1 MHLTTATCVL
11 FAAGFDWLEALLP
24 FLFVAFWIVSQ
35 VFAVFRRLQGGG
47 PNPPP
52 LPRFDQARDPQRLPR
67 PAADDAAAPRTELE
81 KQIAEFLREST
92 GQQQRQPTTN
102 KANTTNTTKPTPTTR
117 PQPMRSATRVDAERR
132 VSQQSRTQESR
143 GQESRTQQSRTQESR
158 SQGSRDVAPPRRE
171 RESKQSPVAAG
182 KTAAIT
188 PEGPETNVSVS
199 RHVQDAFARE
209 LTHLQGTISQD
220 EPKTGAVVS
229 TAATQAEELRHLLRS
244 PATIRQVI
252 LLREVLDRPVDR
264 W

>member
-52 LPRFDQARDPQRLPR
+52 LPRFDRARDPQRLPR
-67 PAADDAAAPRTELE
+67 PAADDVAAPRTELE

-92 GQQQRQPTTN
+92 GQQQRQPTTK
-102 KANTTNTTKPTPTTR
+102 KANTTTASPTTR

-132 VSQQSRTQESR
+132 VSQQSR
-143 GQESRTQQSRTQESR
+143 GQESR

-171 RESKQSPVAAG
+171 RESKQPPVAAG

-220 EPKTGAVVS
+220 EPKTGAGVS

>member
-1 MHLTTATCVL
+1 MHFTTASCVL

-52 LPRFDQARDPQRLPR
+52 LPRFDRARDPQRLPR
-67 PAADDAAAPRTELE
+67 PVADDVAAPRTELE

-102 KANTTNTTKPTPTTR
+102 KANTTNTTKSTPTTR

-132 VSQQSRTQESR
+132 VSQQSRGQESR
-143 GQESRTQQSRTQESR
+143 G
-158 SQGSRDVAPPRRE
+158 QGSRDVAPPRRE
-171 RESKQSPVAAG
+171 RESKKPAVAAG

>member
-47 PNPPP
+47 PKPPP
-52 LPRFDQARDPQRLPR
+52 LPRFDRARDPQRLPR
-67 PAADDAAAPRTELE
+67 PAADDVAAPRTERE
-81 KQIAEFLREST
+81 KQIAELLREST
-92 GQQQRQPTTN
+92 GQQQRKPTTNTTN
-102 KANTTNTTKPTPTTR
+102 KANTTTPTQTTR
-117 PQPMRSATRVDAERR
+117 QQPMRSATRVDAERR

-143 GQESRTQQSRTQESR
+143 TQ
-158 SQGSRDVAPPRRE
+158 GARDIAPPRRE
-171 RESKQSPVAAG
+171 RESKKPAVAAG

-188 PEGPETNVSVS
+188 PEGPGTNVSVS

-220 EPKTGAVVS
+220 EPKTGALVS

>member
-47 PNPPP
+47 PKPPP
-52 LPRFDQARDPQRLPR
+52 LPRFDRARDPQRLPR
-67 PAADDAAAPRTELE
+67 PAADDVAAPRTDLE
-81 KQIAEFLREST
+81 KQIAEFLREAT

-102 KANTTNTTKPTPTTR
+102 TTNKTTPAPTTR
-117 PQPMRSATRVDAERR
+117 PQPMRSGTRADAERR

-143 GQESRTQQSRTQESR
+143 SQQSRG
-158 SQGSRDVAPPRRE
+158 QGSRDVALPRRE
-171 RESKQSPVAAG
+171 RESKKPAVAAG

-229 TAATQAEELRHLLRS
+229 TAASQAEELRHLLRS